1 MPWSFECFF
10 RPDVSAHIFQS
21 LQTLSSSTF
30 LFSSPWCCCSFLF
43 RLSSLARSSV
53 FARADRFARSWLG
66 VNFGLV
72 GRSLLSF
79 SFTPIVRCCSHRSLR
94 KELVGLELRS
104 GWVPLCFCFFFLLC
118 FVFFYS
124 LFSVRDKHKLTKWA
138 LAYGLHKLAAHS
150 SSSKPGHRDVSVTI
164 AFGRHSTISWPGHSD
179 VSLTIGFQRQTCF

>member
-1 MPWSFECFF
+1 MPSFFF
-10 RPDVSAHIFQS
+10 LPLV
-21 LQTLSSSTF
+21 
-30 LFSSPWCCCSFLF
+30 
-43 RLSSLARSSV
+43 RSSV

-72 GRSLLSF
+72 GRFLLSF